1 MRLNRVAG
9 SSVAIT
15 KARFFHNINHQR
27 KSIPAAADCLILYY
41 CSNFCYSFIHSFIHQ
56 PSCVHACVG
65 MRSLSII
72 ITTSRSTSFFWTN
85 TMVMMMTMS
94 FLWSTRR
101 AQGFR
106 PSSVWTIH
114 QSIAATTTTTTS
126 VVTTTT
132 STTIVPSATK
142 GPLQQPPPPTTPF
155 TRLYSSTSPAEAPLE
170 RQESQQSPSQSS
182 QQQQPAINPDTVPLY
197 RSEGLLAVEKPLH
210 WTSQDVVSKIRA
222 VLERHV
228 RQRGGRTARPG
239 SRKNK
244 RRVVKV
250 GHGGTLDP
258 LATGVLVIGVGKGT
272 KELQR
277 YVS

>member
-1 MRLNRVAG
+1 
-9 SSVAIT
+9 
-15 KARFFHNINHQR
+15 
-27 KSIPAAADCLILYY
+27 
-41 CSNFCYSFIHSFIHQ
+41 
-56 PSCVHACVG
+56 
-65 MRSLSII
+65 
-72 ITTSRSTSFFWTN
+72 
-85 TMVMMMTMS
+85 MTMS
-94 FLWSTRR
+94 FLLSTRR

-114 QSIAATTTTTTS
+114 QSVVATRATRS
-126 VVTTTT
+126 VVFTTT

-142 GPLQQPPPPTTPF
+142 GSLQQQPPPTTPF

-182 QQQQPAINPDTVPLY
+182 QQQPAINPDTVPLY

-210 WTSQDVVSKIRA
+210 WTSQDVVSKIRS

-239 SRKNK
+239 SRKHK

-277 YVS
+277 YVCIMMNELVGVVTSDDHDACILMMMMMMMM